1 MTENTFYT
9 EPPKKH
15 TAGIVIGIVAG
26 VLLLITGALAFAVFA
41 LPQLT
46 GQSNKLSELV
56 QIREDDN
63 TPQQVVRD
71 FETAFNQND
80 KDAMAKCF
88 LPAQNGVRS
97 LQGSGLTILN
107 DLIGR
112 FGGAT
117 PQLSF
122 ELTNLQKDGDDASG
136 TIIITADLPILG
148 TQSKDCPVTFKK
160 QDYRW
165 YFDKFMDL
173 SLLQKTTAAAGSV
186 ALAHRIG
193 R

>member
-1 MTENTFYT
+1 MTENTMYT

-15 TAGIVIGIVAG
+15 TAGVIIGIVAG
-26 VLLLITGALAFAVFA
+26 VLLLAVGALAFAVFA
-41 LPQLT
+41 LPQIT

-56 QIREDDN
+56 QLREDEN

-71 FETAFNQND
+71 FQTAFNQND
-80 KDAMAKCF
+80 KEAMAKCF
-88 LPAQNGVRS
+88 LPSQNGMRS
-97 LQGSGLTILN
+97 LQGSGVKLFN
-107 DLIGR
+107 DLVGL

-122 ELTNLQKDGDDASG
+122 ELTGLQKDGDDASG
-136 TIIITADLPILG
+136 TVIITADLPIIG
-148 TQSKDCPVTFKK
+148 TRSREFPVTFKK

-173 SLLQKTTAAAGSV
+173 SLLQQTTAP
-186 ALAHRIG
+186 LPQ
-193 R
+193 